1 MGFEGGQTPL
11 HKRLPKRG
19 FTKPNRKPL
28 ETLGLNKIEDYVT
41 MGRLNPVGTGEG
53 GYITLKDLLDA
64 NVLSS
69 IKHGVKLVACDKIGS
84 RWKAGPKYRLG
95 AGSRPFLTHACLFR
109 PFLCVPPPSLSLT
122 HTRTRAHHLKKKK
135 TTPKQSKS
143 YTCNY
148 PLNLEV
154 TRASKQAIEAVEGAG
169 GSVVS
174 VHLNRLALR
183 ALTKPEKFEEGMVP
197 RRARPPP
204 KMLEYYIQHKN
215 RGYLSKEIQLKRQLN
230 KLGLK
235 E

>member
-109 PFLCVPPPSLSLT
+109 PFLCVPSLSLSLT
-122 HTRTRAHHLKKKK
+122 HTRTRAHHLKKKNNDSK
-135 TTPKQSKS
+135 TIQKLHLQLPPQS
-143 YTCNY
+143 
-148 PLNLEV
+148 
-154 TRASKQAIEAVEGAG
+154 
-169 GSVVS
+169 
-174 VHLNRLALR
+174 
-183 ALTKPEKFEEGMVP
+183 
-197 RRARPPP
+197 
-204 KMLEYYIQHKN
+204 
-215 RGYLSKEIQLKRQLN
+215 RGYQGVEAGHRGGRRCRRKRRERSLEQA
-230 KLGLK
+230 GP
-235 E
+235 EGPDQAREV